1 MLHGGVD
8 YLASGAPVKRLAL
21 ALQQMESS
29 RGSGRQRRRRRENRS
44 VFSGPDDLDARYTG
58 CCIGWR
64 SGRDRPLTKDG
75 TLSVTRLT
83 TCTDT
88 SQGATIMSETLTMS
102 RGQLHDLLARFA
114 VENPKYREALI
125 NDPKMVLE
133 KQLGHNLGKIA
144 VKSVIETPDTMYV
157 VVPYVAKEGELSDS
171 DLENVAGGLLDNLN
185 ATCNISGGLN
195 LLSSNVAIELG

>member
-1 MLHGGVD
+1 
-8 YLASGAPVKRLAL
+8 
-21 ALQQMESS
+21 
-29 RGSGRQRRRRRENRS
+29 
-44 VFSGPDDLDARYTG
+44 
-58 CCIGWR
+58 
-64 SGRDRPLTKDG
+64 
-75 TLSVTRLT
+75 
-83 TCTDT
+83 
-88 SQGATIMSETLTMS
+88 MSETLTMT
-102 RGQLHDLLARFA
+102 RGQLADLLTRAA

-133 KQLGHNLGKIA
+133 KQLGHTLGKMS